1 MRRIAKDLMVYETA
15 QNKSSEA
22 NNPAGFHAINKLRP
36 HLATLMGNGGF
47 QALLSRALVLTNGE
61 ISWLRDIQVNA
72 DGTLEG
78 LEAIHGRLDPAQFLE
93 GRVVLLAHL
102 LGLLVSFI
110 GPDLTARIVGDIWPK
125 TPLNGVDFGT
135 GGTSGTTK

>member
-1 MRRIAKDLMVYETA
+1 MRPPRISLLRQITRRDFMP
-15 QNKSSEA
+15 S
-22 NNPAGFHAINKLRP
+22 NKLRP

-102 LGLLVSFI
+102 LGLLVAFI
-110 GPDLTARIVGDIWPK
+110 GPHLTARIVGDIWPQI
-125 TPLNGVDFGT
+125 PLNGVDFGT

>member
-1 MRRIAKDLMVYETA
+1 MRRIANDLIVYETA
-15 QNKSSEA
+15 ENKSSEA
-22 NNPAGFHAINKLRP
+22 NTPAGFHTTNKLRP

-47 QALLSRALVLTNGE
+47 HALLSRALVLANGE

-78 LEAIHGRLDPAQFLE
+78 LEAIRGRLDPAEFFE
-93 GRVVLLAHL
+93 GRTVLLAHL

>member
-1 MRRIAKDLMVYETA
+1 MRPPRISLLRQITRRDFMP
-15 QNKSSEA
+15 S
-22 NNPAGFHAINKLRP
+22 NKLRP

-102 LGLLVSFI
+102 LGLLVAFI

>member
-1 MRRIAKDLMVYETA
+1 MRPPRISLLRQITRRDFMP
-15 QNKSSEA
+15 S
-22 NNPAGFHAINKLRP
+22 NKLRP